1 MGNDGRDAR
10 QVGVER
16 NRNRVNRG
24 PHVPGM
30 DEQQRVAAFVDQHG
44 LEAPPAFRL
53 LDLLSEL
60 GEVAKDVN
68 ESTGYGTEPETV
80 AVSTDE
86 LGDTLFALL
95 ALAEALDVDAGEALD
110 VALEKY
116 ERRLE
121 TGETPGSGE

>member
-1 MGNDGRDAR
+1 
-10 QVGVER
+10 
-16 NRNRVNRG
+16 
-24 PHVPGM
+24 M

-68 ESTGYGTEPETV
+68 ESTGYGARPEDA
-80 AVSTDE
+80 AVNADE

>member
-1 MGNDGRDAR
+1 
-10 QVGVER
+10 
-16 NRNRVNRG
+16 
-24 PHVPGM
+24 M